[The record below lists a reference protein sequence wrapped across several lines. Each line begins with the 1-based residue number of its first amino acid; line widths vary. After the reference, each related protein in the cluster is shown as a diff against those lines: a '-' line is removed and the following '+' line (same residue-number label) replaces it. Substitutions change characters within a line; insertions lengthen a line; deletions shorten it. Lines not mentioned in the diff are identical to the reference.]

1 MDREFQLNFCK
12 RCKNQKFSMKSGVIC
27 RLTDQVADFE
37 ESCTSFEE
45 DIELVNRLN
54 KTNIG
59 RNQNSST
66 GKRFANYLLDAFF
79 YLIFSLVIGSLMG
92 IIFAVFYPSLLPM
105 FDSDNKLINYI
116 YGFCVM
122 FIYYLTS
129 EALTG
134 RTLAKLITRT
144 KVVNEIG
151 DSPSFKIIILRTLC
165 RFIPFDALS
174 FFSQDNLGWHD
185 RLSKTKVVDI

>member
-1 MDREFQLNFCK
+1 MDREFQLSFCK

-27 RLTDQVADFE
+27 RLTDQKADFE
-37 ESCTSFEE
+37 ETCTTFEE
-45 DIELVNRLN
+45 DVELVNRLN
-54 KTNIG
+54 KINFG
-59 RNQNSST
+59 GNQNSST
-66 GKRFANYLLDAFF
+66 GKRFANYILDV
-79 YLIFSLVIGSLMG
+79 IFNLVFSMVIGSLLG
-92 IIFAVFYPSLLPM
+92 IIFAVFNPSLLTM
-105 FDSDNKLINYI
+105 FDSDNKLLNYI

-129 EALTG
+129 ETLTG

-144 KVVNEIG
+144 KVVNEKG
-151 DSPSFKIIILRTLC
+151 NFPSFKEVILRTLC

-185 RLSKTKVVDI
+185 SLSKTKVVDI